1 MAMKQ
6 RKQNLLRNV
15 LLGTSALL
23 LYSLRHR
30 FPEIG
35 DVKDR
40 VSGSYQ
46 TASRRIRRASDVL
59 RGQGHLTA
67 NTTAALL
74 VGVGVGIGVGVL
86 VSPAKGGK
94 IRANISEKVKEFR
107 DKVRDRSSR
116 EPKGATGTY
125 GE

>member
-1 MAMKQ
+1 MK
-6 RKQNLLRNV
+6 RSKQNVLRNV

-35 DVKDR
+35 DVKDG
-40 VSGSYQ
+40 VSGSYR

-59 RGQGHLTA
+59 RGQGRFTA

-74 VGVGVGIGVGVL
+74 VGVGIGIGAGVL
-86 VSPAKGGK
+86 ISPAKGK
-94 IRANISEKVKEFR
+94 QIRADISEKVNQFR
-107 DKVRDRSSR
+107 DKVRDRASR
-116 EPKGATGTY
+116 EPKRATGTY